1 MSAMKRMPGSDK
13 PGKNKRPDGTPGR
26 GRAGKGKTFGK
37 PATGGTRGYKSGDSP
52 ESKGPASDKPYK
64 SRKPYEGQGTGT
76 DKAPRPWKKDDESGA
91 PREKRFSAYKPSE
104 NAPYT
109 NRKPFEEKSGNS
121 YKPRTFKG
129 SRDDKPTRPWKKDEE
144 SGAPRERR
152 YSDDKPSGDRPY
164 KSRKPY
170 EGKSEGPEKHHT
182 YKGSREDKPT
192 RPWKKDEESGAPRER
207 RYSDDKPSGDR
218 PFKSRK
224 PYEGKAEGTDRSS
237 TYKGSRDDKPS
248 RPWKK
253 DEESGAP
260 RERHYSDDK
269 PSGDRPYK
277 SRKPYEGKA
286 EGTDRS
292 STYKGSR
299 DDKPS
304 RPWKKDEES
313 GAPRERR
320 FSDDKPAGDRPYKG
334 RKPES
339 GADDTYKPRSYRK
352 PESDQPARPRKPEDI
367 SDAPRERRARREDS
381 THQGTGRRREDG
393 EYSPKRKFQEKDEPV
408 SHRREKSDIPR
419 PKGDKGYGKDGTIRL
434 NKFIANSGI
443 CSRREADHLI
453 ESGAVSI
460 NGKVVT
466 ELGTKITRDDKV
478 QFGGETLNIEKKVY
492 LLLNKPKGYITTV
505 DDPQDRNTV
514 MMLIKDAC
522 KERIYPVGRLDRNT
536 SGLLLFTN
544 DGETAKK
551 LTHPGHKVRKVY
563 HVELNKS
570 LSKPDM
576 MQLTEGIELE
586 DGIMTVDEIA
596 YTGSGDDKKNIGV
609 VIHSGRNRVV
619 RRMFESLEYE
629 VVKLDRVAF
638 ANLTKKD
645 LPRGRWRML
654 EQSEVNMLLML

>member
-13 PGKNKRPDGTPGR
+13 PGKNKRPDGTPGK
-26 GRAGKGKTFGK
+26 GRAGEGKTFGK
-37 PATGGTRGYKSGDSP
+37 PATGGTREYKQGDSY
-52 ESKGPASDKPYK
+52 ESKGPASDRPYK
-64 SRKPYEGQGTGT
+64 SRKPYEGRGNGT
-76 DKAPRPWKKDDESGA
+76 DKPSRPWKKDDESGA

-104 NAPYT
+104 NTPYA

-129 SRDDKPTRPWKKDEE
+129 TRDDKPARPWKKDEE
-144 SGAPRERR
+144 PGAPRERR

-192 RPWKKDEESGAPRER
+192 RPWKKDEESGAPRDK

-224 PYEGKAEGTDRSS
+224 PYEGKSEGTERSG

-260 RERHYSDDK
+260 REKRY
-269 PSGDRPYK
+269 
-277 SRKPYEGKA
+277 
-286 EGTDRS
+286 
-292 STYKGSR
+292 
-299 DDKPS
+299 
-304 RPWKKDEES
+304 
-313 GAPRERR
+313 
-320 FSDDKPAGDRPYKG
+320 SDDKPAGDRPYKG
-334 RKPES
+334 RKSES
-339 GADDTYKPRSYRK
+339 GDDTYKPRSYRK

-367 SDAPRERRARREDS
+367 SGAPRERRTRKEDS
-381 THQGTGRRREDG
+381 TNPGTGRRREDG
-393 EYSPKRKFQEKDEPV
+393 EYSPKRKFQDKDEPV

-460 NGKVVT
+460 NGKIVT

-514 MMLIKDAC
+514 MMLVKDAC

-563 HVELNKS
+563 HVELNKG

-586 DGIMTVDEIA
+586 DGMMTVDEIA

-619 RRMFESLEYE
+619 RRLFESLEYE

>member
-13 PGKNKRPDGTPGR
+13 PGKSKRPDGTPGR

-37 PATGGTRGYKSGDSP
+37 PATGGTRGYKSGDSS
-52 ESKGPASDKPYK
+52 ESQTPSGDRPYK
-64 SRKPYEGQGTGT
+64 SRKPYEGKSGGT
-76 DKAPRPWKKDDESGA
+76 DKSPRPWKKADDTGA

-104 NAPYT
+104 DSPYKS
-109 NRKPFEEKSGNS
+109 RKPFEEKGTNS
-121 YKPRTFKG
+121 
-129 SRDDKPTRPWKKDEE
+129 DKPGSFRGNREDKPSRPWKKDED

-170 EGKSEGPEKHHT
+170 EGKSEGPDKHHT

-192 RPWKKDEESGAPRER
+192 RPWKKDEDAGAPRER
-207 RYSDDKPSGDR
+207 RYSDDKPAGDR

-224 PYEGKAEGTDRSS
+224 PYEGKGEGNDRSG

-260 RERHYSDDK
+260 REKRY
-269 PSGDRPYK
+269 
-277 SRKPYEGKA
+277 
-286 EGTDRS
+286 
-292 STYKGSR
+292 
-299 DDKPS
+299 
-304 RPWKKDEES
+304 
-313 GAPRERR
+313 
-320 FSDDKPAGDRPYKG
+320 SDDKPAGDRPYKG

-339 GADDTYKPRSYRK
+339 GSDDNYKPRSYRK
-352 PESDQPARPRKPEDI
+352 PESDQPARPRKPEDL
-367 SDAPRERRARREDS
+367 SGAPRERRARKDDS
-381 THQGTGRRREDG
+381 THQGTVRKREDG
-393 EYSPKRKFQEKDEPV
+393 EYSPKRKFQDKDEPV

-514 MMLIKDAC
+514 MMLVKDAC

-563 HVELNKS
+563 HVELNKG

-619 RRMFESLEYE
+619 RRLFEALEYE
-629 VVKLDRVAF
+629 VIKLDRVAF

>member
-13 PGKNKRPDGTPGR
+13 PGKSKRPDGTPGR

-37 PATGGTRGYKSGDSP
+37 PATGGTRGYKSGDSS
-52 ESKGPASDKPYK
+52 ESQTPSGDRPYK
-64 SRKPYEGQGTGT
+64 SRKPYEGKSGGT
-76 DKAPRPWKKDDESGA
+76 DKSPRPWIKADDTGA

-104 NAPYT
+104 DSPYKS
-109 NRKPFEEKSGNS
+109 RKPFEEKGTNS
-121 YKPRTFKG
+121 
-129 SRDDKPTRPWKKDEE
+129 DKPGSFRGNREDKPSRPWKKDED

-152 YSDDKPSGDRPY
+152 YSDDKPSGDRPF

-170 EGKSEGPEKHHT
+170 EGKSEGPDKHHT

-207 RYSDDKPSGDR
+207 RYSDDKPAGDR

-224 PYEGKAEGTDRSS
+224 PYEGKGEGNDRSG

-260 RERHYSDDK
+260 REKRY
-269 PSGDRPYK
+269 
-277 SRKPYEGKA
+277 
-286 EGTDRS
+286 
-292 STYKGSR
+292 
-299 DDKPS
+299 
-304 RPWKKDEES
+304 
-313 GAPRERR
+313 
-320 FSDDKPAGDRPYKG
+320 SDDKPAGDRPYKG

-339 GADDTYKPRSYRK
+339 VSDDNYKPRSYRK
-352 PESDQPARPRKPEDI
+352 PESDQPARPRKPEDL
-367 SDAPRERRARREDS
+367 SGAPRERRARKDDS
-381 THQGTGRRREDG
+381 THQGTVRRREDG
-393 EYSPKRKFQEKDEPV
+393 EYSPKRKFQDKDEPV

-514 MMLIKDAC
+514 MMLVKDAC

-563 HVELNKS
+563 HVELNKG

-619 RRMFESLEYE
+619 RRLFEALEYE
-629 VVKLDRVAF
+629 VIKLDRVAF